1 LEFCCQ
7 KNVGRKTGSE
17 KTGNEIQGANHMRDQ
32 DIPKIGETVQVRLFA
47 DQIVTGKVVCVWQD
61 AEGTRVR
68 ILRGAIVNNVM
79 LEQIVR

>member
-1 LEFCCQ
+1 
-7 KNVGRKTGSE
+7 
-17 KTGNEIQGANHMRDQ
+17 MRDQ